1 MRKEERFDEHEWLK
15 EEYLWP
21 LRKQITLGSLFISDY
36 RNSFGISAE
45 AVCDFFT
52 DFWDI
57 FCEEL
62 AKEDGVWEQAES
74 EYQRR
79 IKEHPE
85 LAKKLSQ
92 HDVYLEISQKL
103 YDNEETL
110 LAYYQLYQESNPLT
124 PNWVNVDIHWDFA
137 RSIRVIA
144 EDEDDAEDIVEDM
157 MRNGEIPQ
165 SSFEATEDWELDT
178 SYQPN

>member
-1 MRKEERFDEHEWLK
+1 MRKEERFDEHERLK
-15 EEYLWP
+15 AEFLWP
-21 LRKQITLGSLFISDY
+21 LRQQITLGSLYISDY

-52 DFWDI
+52 DFWDAY
-57 FCEEL
+57 CEKL
-62 AKEDGVWEQAES
+62 AKEDGVWKQAES

-85 LAKKLSQ
+85 LEKKLSQ
-92 HDVYLEISQKL
+92 QDVYLEMSWKL

-124 PNWVNVDIHWDFA
+124 PNWVNVDIHRDFA

-144 EDEDDAEDIVEDM
+144 EDEYDAENIVEDM

-165 SSFEATEDWELDT
+165 SSFEATGDWELDT